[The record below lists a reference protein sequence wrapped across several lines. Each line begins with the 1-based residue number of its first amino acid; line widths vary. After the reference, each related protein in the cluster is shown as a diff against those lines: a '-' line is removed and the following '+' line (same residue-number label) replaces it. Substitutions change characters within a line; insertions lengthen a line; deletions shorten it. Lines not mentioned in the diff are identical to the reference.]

1 LLLDFQSLLK
11 KAVTS
16 VISVFDLELRFARL
30 STHRRDS
37 MIKMSRGLL
46 VITAIVLGAASAPAE
61 ETTGV
66 GGSDT
71 QYRTRFETSVGDQKV
86 NLVLTGTGLRKKV
99 VFNVY
104 TVGSYLQEG
113 MNPRSAEE
121 LAGADCPKLMHL
133 VMERDVGGKEM
144 AEALVAGIRANYG
157 APAFKDELAAL
168 VDTMKGMEVKKGD
181 HVMLWNIP
189 KKGLYC
195 DVVGKKQFRIEN
207 VDFSKAVWNIW
218 LGRNNLGE
226 ELKKG
231 LTSRL

>member
-1 LLLDFQSLLK
+1 
-11 KAVTS
+11 
-16 VISVFDLELRFARL
+16 
-30 STHRRDS
+30 
-37 MIKMSRGLL
+37 MIKLSRGLL
-46 VITAIVLGAASAPAE
+46 IITALVLGTTNAFAE

-71 QYRTRFETSVGDQKV
+71 QYLNKFETTVGDQKV
-86 NLVLTGTGLRKKV
+86 NLVLTGTGLRKKL

-104 TVGSYLQEG
+104 TVGSYVQEG
-113 MNPRSAEE
+113 MKARSAEE

-133 VMERDVGGKEM
+133 VMERDVGGQEM

-157 APAFKDELAAL
+157 APAFKDELATL
-168 VDTMKGMEVKKGD
+168 VETMKGMEVKKGD

-195 DVVGKKQFRIEN
+195 DVGGKKQFRIEN
-207 VDFSKAVWNIW
+207 PDFSKAVWKIW